1 MTARK
6 ECRHPCRQTRCR
18 LWRRA
23 WQRGPARGRRALHLP
38 GRHIER
44 HRRRAGGRQAR
55 RHRRLHL
62 RRDLRDGTVCR
73 HARRFERW
81 PSEPQADYLAPPGY
95 HAIYRTNAVTR
106 HGEHGNAVLTRWP
119 VLTHQHED
127 VSDHRLEQ
135 RGLLHVVVAC
145 QAVQVHVIVVHLGL
159 LAGSRRRQVEQLK
172 RFIVREVPAQ
182 APLLVAGDFN
192 DWGQSL
198 APALGLAGLN
208 SPPAGVA
215 TFPSRMPL
223 VQLDYIYARGLR
235 SEHSFAP
242 HGPAWGRFSDHLP
255 LITDFSWPHERS
267 SESLSEP
274 VGELTR

>member
-1 MTARK
+1 MD
-6 ECRHPCRQTRCR
+6 R
-18 LWRRA
+18 LRVA
-23 WQRGPARGRRALHLP
+23 TYNIHKGVQGVGPAQRLEIHNLGLAVEQFDADIICLQEVRGF
-38 GRHIER
+38 
-44 HRRRAGGRQAR
+44 HR
-55 RHRRLHL
+55 
-62 RRDLRDGTVCR
+62 R

-208 SPPAGVA
+208 TPPAGVP
-215 TFPSRMPL
+215 TFHPACLWYNWITSMPAACAPSTALRHT
-223 VQLDYIYARGLR
+223 ARPGAV
-235 SEHSFAP
+235 FP
-242 HGPAWGRFSDHLP
+242 TICP
-255 LITDFSWPHERS
+255 
-267 SESLSEP
+267 
-274 VGELTR
+274 